1 MPRVGKS
8 AIVPFSAGQMYRL
21 VNAIED
27 YPRFLPACVDACVHE
42 SSNDRLRA
50 TIHLQKGPVRL
61 SFTTRNELAEDRRI
75 DLHLEE
81 GPFRRLDGTWRF
93 EPLTDEACR
102 VSLELDYEF
111 TNPLL
116 KATVGKVFSLLAE
129 SLVDAFCQRAREV
142 YGKQQ

>member
-8 AIVPFSAGQMYRL
+8 AIVPFSARQMFRL

-27 YPRFLPACVDACVHE
+27 YPRFLPACVDAEVHE
-42 SSNDRLRA
+42 QSEHGLRA
-50 TIHLQKGPVRL
+50 TIHLQKGPVKL
-61 SFTTRNELAEDRRI
+61 SFTTRNEFEEDRRI
-75 DLHLEE
+75 DLHLER
-81 GPFRRLDGTWRF
+81 GPFRRLEGTWLF
-93 EPLTDEACR
+93 TPLNDEACR

-116 KATVGKVFSLLAE
+116 KATVGRVFSLLAE

-142 YGKQQ
+142 YGK